1 MTARVPGC
9 ASLVHHVRI
18 PCAIHKRTKCDGRA
32 PSRSGGTRTT
42 CVYARAS
49 RVVTLPLRQARRG
62 TADLPARW
70 RPWTGWP
77 EAAGRRRS
85 APAQGRRRRRWRR
98 RPQIRCRRRRSSI
111 QKMATKHQILI
122 AKGSREDD
130 PASRPDE
137 CTHSE
142 PPFPLN
148 RRKSRCCCACW
159 AVADC
164 YTEPS
169 LASRPIEAG
178 ARKNL
183 VEGREDR
190 PTAGVCGPLPPPP
203 SSALSGSCAGV
214 PRRRHD

>member
-1 MTARVPGC
+1 MNKVPRWNLLTRETRCLVTSWHLAVITIHAETAWVPGC

-18 PCAIHKRTKCDGRA
+18 PCAIHNRTKCDGRA

-62 TADLPARW
+62 AADLPARW

-130 PASRPDE
+130 PPSRLDE
-137 CTHSE
+137 CTYSE
-142 PPFPLN
+142 PHFHET
-148 RRKSRCCCACW
+148 A
-159 AVADC
+159 ATA
-164 YTEPS
+164 
-169 LASRPIEAG
+169 AAA
-178 ARKNL
+178 ARF
-183 VEGREDR
+183 GQ
-190 PTAGVCGPLPPPP
+190 
-203 SSALSGSCAGV
+203 
-214 PRRRHD
+214 